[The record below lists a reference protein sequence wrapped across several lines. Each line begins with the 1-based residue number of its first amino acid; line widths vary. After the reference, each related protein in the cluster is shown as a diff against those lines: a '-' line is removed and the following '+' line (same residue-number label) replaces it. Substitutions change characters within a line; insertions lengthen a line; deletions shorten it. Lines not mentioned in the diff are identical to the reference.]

1 MWNSDG
7 SVILQAKNIQFRVHW
22 SVLARHSSIF
32 SDMQGLPQPAD
43 QPNVD
48 GCPVVELSDDPKDVE
63 YLLKALYIPSVLVFD
78 SKARPNFRSGCRT
91 LHSQKTLPLS
101 AVGAIIRLGRKYD
114 FKDLFD
120 SAVARL
126 MSKCPSTLE
135 AYVLYDPL
143 RTTDNAFELYNALEF
158 DIVALASEN
167 KILSALPCVYFHLI
181 NNFEMVN
188 ITAVCVHLS
197 LIISQSYLFDEIR
210 RPDGTVARLP
220 SLDLQRCVM
229 AREKLLAKQFQEGY
243 TLGWARK
250 WPFDDCAKSRCRT
263 KRESIMNWY
272 LEDSELAA
280 LDPPTRIGGGFDQ
293 LCTVCTKHATESTIA
308 GRKKVWEELPSFF
321 DLPPWTELKSGM

>member
-1 MWNSDG
+1 MSCEPPPAKRQRNEDEPITRSEMWNSDG
-7 SVILQAKNIQFRVHW
+7 SVILQAENTQFRVHW

-32 SDMQGLPQPAD
+32 SDMQELPQPAD
-43 QPNVD
+43 QSNVD

-63 YLLKALYIPSVLVFD
+63 YLLKALYIP
-78 SKARPNFRSGCRT
+78 
-91 LHSQKTLPLS
+91 QKTLPLS

-143 RTTDNAFELYNALEF
+143 RTTDNAFELYDALEF

-181 NNFEMVN
+181 NNFE
-188 ITAVCVHLS
+188 L
-197 LIISQSYLFDEIR
+197 SYLFDEIR

-220 SLDLQRCVM
+220 SLDLQRCVV

-280 LDPPTRIGGGFDQ
+280 LEPPTRIGGGFDQ
-293 LCTVCTKHATESTIA
+293 LCTVCTKHATESTVA